1 MIQQS
6 RIRRRSLIKPH
17 HGSALRLAAMIGAL
31 LFTINHSHAFT
42 KGEMT
47 AHRWFSTT
55 LGFVIPFAT
64 SAHCLCG
71 QPSRKKSPNR
81 RTP

>member
-1 MIQQS
+1 MTQHPL
-6 RIRRRSLIKPH
+6 RTRRRSPLKAH
-17 HGSALRLAAMIGAL
+17 HASALRLAAMIGTL
-31 LFTINHSHAFT
+31 LFTINHSHALI

-47 AHRWFSTT
+47 AHRWLSAT

-71 QPSRKKSPNR
+71 QPSRKKSPS
-81 RTP
+81 